1 MISIVIKGG
10 EEATNKFCAST
21 KIFELAVSLGGVES
35 LINVPKTMTHK
46 PVPLETLNKLGITDA
61 FIRISIGIESM
72 EDLIADLDQAL
83 TKSQE
88 K

>member
-10 EEATNKFCAST
+10 EKAADKFCANAH
-21 KIFELAVSLGGVES
+21 IFQLAVSLGGVES

-46 PVPLETLNKLGITDA
+46 PVPEETLNKLGITHS
-61 FIRISIGIESM
+61 FIRLSVGLESL
-72 EDLIADLDQAL
+72 EDLIADLDHAL
-83 TKSQE
+83 NMSQE